1 MNKYSFEEE
10 KNYAKRLLKVL
21 LKWVA
26 LSAAIFSLLCMIA
39 CFATALI
46 IPALFFLVVTIFLFY
61 SFYSLRWYKL
71 KAIIKV
77 KKENKNNV
85 QVDLRTSMI
94 TNTSIP
100 ATNTNQNV
108 LTNTELQS
116 PIAAAPVTSTNQNM
130 MSNTKIEAA
139 KEEIPSL
146 KNTVKSYGIV
156 KTTKV
161 DINAFTNTMIKNRFI
176 AFDLE
181 TTGLD
186 SESERIIEIGAT
198 LFVNGKPTDVFQ
210 SLVNPNRKIPFSATR
225 VNHITDAMV
234 ADAPRESEALR
245 AFSEFAG
252 DAFSE
257 GIVFCAH
264 NADFDVKFL
273 KKALQRS
280 GIDASILYIDTLS
293 LSRRRL
299 KGLPNYKLQTVADYF
314 LLSIENA
321 HRAGDDATICGEILC
336 KILSIEE
343 ADEKSIQKT
352 NQEIHYSEFE
362 QSLLE
367 TTREILKNNN
377 LDFQNISLF
386 KNSTYTDVCYKNYT
400 MLRFKT
406 TGQLRYWL
414 IDMEVERFSR
424 NYQTNLKY
432 TPASKSENNKTR
444 LFIKDAK
451 ELFDFENLVL
461 YNLNRCRKWSNAR

>member
-1 MNKYSFEEE
+1 M
-10 KNYAKRLLKVL
+10 
-21 LKWVA
+21 
-26 LSAAIFSLLCMIA
+26 
-39 CFATALI
+39 
-46 IPALFFLVVTIFLFY
+46 
-61 SFYSLRWYKL
+61 
-71 KAIIKV
+71 
-77 KKENKNNV
+77 
-85 QVDLRTSMI
+85 
-94 TNTSIP
+94 
-100 ATNTNQNV
+100 
-108 LTNTELQS
+108 
-116 PIAAAPVTSTNQNM
+116 
-130 MSNTKIEAA
+130 
-139 KEEIPSL
+139 
-146 KNTVKSYGIV
+146 
-156 KTTKV
+156 
-161 DINAFTNTMIKNRFI
+161 
-176 AFDLE
+176 
-181 TTGLD
+181 D
-186 SESERIIEIGAT
+186 SESEHIIEIGAT

-210 SLVNPNRKIPFSATR
+210 SLVNPNRKIPSSATR

-264 NADFDVKFL
+264 NADFDMKFL

-299 KGLPNYKLQTVADYF
+299 KGLLNYKLQTVADYF

-321 HRAGDDATICGEILC
+321 HRAGEDATICGEILC
-336 KILSIEE
+336 KLLSIEE

-367 TTREILKNNN
+367 TTRDILKNNN

-406 TGQLRYWL
+406 TGKLRYWL
-414 IDMEVERFSR
+414 INIDVKRFAKEFT
-424 NYQTNLKY
+424 TNLGY
-432 TPASKSENNKTR
+432 TGSSKNEGSKTR
-444 LFIKDAK
+444 LFIENADS
-451 ELFDFENLVL
+451 LFQFGDYIISQFKRCKKSHEYYEDWVNSGKPTSYVISESIEIDENGKAIPKVER
-461 YNLNRCRKWSNAR
+461 YQK